1 MLTYGR
7 CGRPHFEGLAG
18 VKPRSA
24 AGVPPLRAT
33 LQRDLCCLFMLL
45 GGGLVAGCGSLPEG
59 RSGVLDQA
67 LSVIGLQRL
76 APAGGPIGPSQ
87 AMISS
92 TSEVTKRV
100 LLRLHAGRVLNLG
113 ATGQSLPLVLKLYKL
128 RDRTAFDQMPY
139 TAFARTSGPDSIIF
153 SADVV
158 ETRELVFIPGQRY
171 EVVENLEPNVQ
182 YFAVVA
188 LFRAPI
194 EQRWRVIFN
203 AKSAATTGITLGL
216 HGCAISVSA
225 GQAPE
230 MPVELMRVAGV
241 RCDGGLG

>member
-1 MLTYGR
+1 
-7 CGRPHFEGLAG
+7 
-18 VKPRSA
+18 
-24 AGVPPLRAT
+24 VPPWRAA
-33 LQRDLCCLFMLL
+33 LQRDLCRLLVLL
-45 GGGLVAGCGSLPEG
+45 GGGLVAGCGSLPDG

-67 LSVIGLQRL
+67 LSVIGLQRS
-76 APAGGPIGPSQ
+76 APAGGLTGLPNV
-87 AMISS
+87 MTSS
-92 TSEVTKRV
+92 ASVVTKRV
-100 LLRLHAGRVLNLG
+100 LVRVHAGHVLNLG
-113 ATGQSLPLVLKLYKL
+113 ATGRSLPLVLRLYKL

-139 TAFARTSGPDSIIF
+139 AAFSRSSGADSMNF

-188 LFRAPI
+188 LFRAPV
-194 EQRWRVIFN
+194 EQRWRVIFD

-230 MPVELMRVAGV
+230 IPVELMRVAGV
-241 RCDGGLG
+241 RCDGGSG